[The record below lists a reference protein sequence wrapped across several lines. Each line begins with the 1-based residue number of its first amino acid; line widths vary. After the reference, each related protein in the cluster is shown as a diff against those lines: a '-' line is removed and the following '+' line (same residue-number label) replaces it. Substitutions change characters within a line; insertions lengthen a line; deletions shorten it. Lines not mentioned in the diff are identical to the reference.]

1 MEEIKYVNNMNLF
14 QESKENRNIPK
25 EHKGKV
31 IYITLLN
38 FSQLYF
44 QKHFFSMKKYAF
56 CQHVQKWAF
65 VSYRYADGNF
75 SDAFYFLK
83 HFDFF
88 GYNSIFS

>member
-1 MEEIKYVNNMNLF
+1 MNLF

-31 IYITLLN
+31 IYLTLLN
-38 FSQLYF
+38 FSELYF
-44 QKHFFSMKKYAF
+44 QKHFFSMKNM
-56 CQHVQKWAF
+56 HS
-65 VSYRYADGNF
+65 VSMFKSKPLYHIDGNF